1 MKPELIVDA
10 PIVGQKRIWI
20 KKIYKPHFDHP
31 FHFHKLCELTWIER
45 GHGKLIIGD
54 YLGDFSEG
62 ELMLSSPE
70 LPHLWKC
77 DKVFYE
83 RKEDI
88 STKAVGL
95 YFPRELI
102 NEITDDQQSL
112 ALYNSL
118 MLRAERGLRFS
129 GETKRRVTEKLR
141 ELINSNGLVQLGI
154 FLTVIDLLA
163 RSEEYEALASVNYK
177 RSTDEN
183 DMNRFDEVYQF
194 LLQNYHRSITL
205 DEVAGICSMSPNA
218 FCRFFKQRTQ
228 KTFTRFLNEIRIGH
242 AKRLLQNDNLSI
254 KDVCYDCGYNN
265 PVNFFSFF
273 KQITG
278 ETPKSFRMRLHRMKG
293 EHLEQPDQINR
304 TATAPCRGKKA
315 QPLSKE
321 KNNAL
326 GAVKEGG
333 RRDSKM
339 TKSKLAGGD
348 LRDSG
353 VVEGKPVDSG
363 LAPAI

>member
-10 PIVGQKRIWI
+10 PILGQKRIWI
-20 KKIYKPHFDHP
+20 KKIHKPHFDHP

-45 GHGKLIIGD
+45 GYGKLIIGD
-54 YLGDFSEG
+54 YVGNFSEG
-62 ELMLSSPE
+62 ELVLSSPE

-77 DKVFYE
+77 DHIFYE
-83 RKEDI
+83 KKKDM

-102 NEITDDQQSL
+102 NEITDDPQSL

-118 MLRAERGLRFS
+118 MFRAELGLRFN
-129 GETKRRVTEKLR
+129 GVTKKRVTEKLE
-141 ELINSNGLVQLGI
+141 ELLNSNGLVQLGI
-154 FLTVIDLLA
+154 FLTVVDSLA
-163 RSEEYEALASVNYK
+163 RSEEFQSLASLHYK

-183 DMNRFDEVYQF
+183 EMNRFDEVYQF
-194 LLQNYHRSITL
+194 LLQNYHRNIKL

-254 KDVCYDCGYNN
+254 KDICYECGYNN

-278 ETPKSFRMRLHRMKG
+278 QTPKSFRQGVLEMKESPVKQRPETGRQTRLVSQ
-293 EHLEQPDQINR
+293 L
-304 TATAPCRGKKA
+304 
-315 QPLSKE
+315 
-321 KNNAL
+321 
-326 GAVKEGG
+326 
-333 RRDSKM
+333 
-339 TKSKLAGGD
+339 
-348 LRDSG
+348 
-353 VVEGKPVDSG
+353 
-363 LAPAI
+363 